1 MVAAK
6 MDVHAHDREDPM
18 TNPDTAGSTLLQ
30 PGLLRVHRGQL
41 IGVAVIGLALGIVA
55 ILFPGATLLTVA
67 IVFGIYL
74 IASGMFRVTAAFVAA
89 GLGSTMRWLTG
100 LAGLVIMIAGIIC
113 LSNPFQS
120 LIALAIVIGAGWML
134 EGIVDL
140 VAGVRGTIHPRWF
153 GWVSGIVSIAA
164 GVAMFV
170 LPAAGVIALVSIG
183 GILLI
188 VVSATTLLA
197 LPRKAKA

>member
-1 MVAAK
+1 
-6 MDVHAHDREDPM
+6 M
-18 TNPDTAGSTLLQ
+18 TQPDTTGPGDIL

-41 IGVAVIGLALGIVA
+41 VTVAVIGLVLGIIA

-67 IVFGIYL
+67 ILFGIYL
-74 IASGMFRVTAAFVAA
+74 IASGLFRITAAFVAEQM
-89 GLGSTMRWLTG
+89 GTGMRWLSGIMG
-100 LAGLVIMIAGIIC
+100 LLIVAAAVIC

-120 LIALAIVIGAGWML
+120 LVVLAVVIGAGWIL
-134 EGIVDL
+134 EGVVDL
-140 VAGVRGTIHPRWF
+140 AAGVRGTIQPRWF

-170 LPAAGVIALVSIG
+170 LPAAGVLALVSIG

-197 LPRKAKA
+197 LPRKPKTAAA